1 MNATENTPA
10 KAHQRAAASAE
21 SPEVVDLTNFSD
33 AEEPESAAKAD
44 EEAAPKPGV
53 AEEPHTSDGDMYADM
68 ELDAD
73 EAGAADHEG
82 PRDSPPLFSRRPT
95 GFRRENL
102 WSPPPYKRRAAP
114 CSPEP
119 TSPSFEE
126 EFEDAGS
133 SQHSFPEPE
142 TPSYAPMFE
151 QEFEDAGY
159 HQRRDP
165 RTGRGIYRPERGL
178 ERYTPKP
185 YNAYYDDGESEEEE
199 PYGRQ
204 FIAEQRPFTTRSRHG
219 GYASRVT
226 TRCPQTS
233 LSLPA
238 GMSTRSSG
246 HSEKQR
252 N

>member
-21 SPEVVDLTNFSD
+21 SPEVVVLTEADEEAAPPPGVASGGPADHEGPRNSPPLFSRRPSRFRRENLWSPPPSERR
-33 AEEPESAAKAD
+33 AEPCSPESAAKAD

-82 PRDSPPLFSRRPT
+82 PRDSPPLFFRRPS

-114 CSPEP
+114 CFPEP
-119 TSPSFEE
+119 GSPSFEE

-142 TPSYAPMFE
+142 T
-151 QEFEDAGY
+151 
-159 HQRRDP
+159 
-165 RTGRGIYRPERGL
+165 
-178 ERYTPKP
+178 
-185 YNAYYDDGESEEEE
+185 
-199 PYGRQ
+199 
-204 FIAEQRPFTTRSRHG
+204 RH
-219 GYASRVT
+219 A
-226 TRCPQTS
+226 
-233 LSLPA
+233 
-238 GMSTRSSG
+238 
-246 HSEKQR
+246 
-252 N
+252 